1 MSKSLP
7 SVVEKF
13 LRYVKIDTQSVHNVP
28 TVPSTEK
35 QKDLGRLL
43 MEELEA
49 LGAQDIRM
57 DDHGCVYAT
66 IPANCET
73 DAPVVGFLAH
83 MDTTPDVSGTNVNP
97 RIVENYDGGDI
108 VLNEELGIVMRTQV
122 FDNMLNYVGQDFI
135 VTDGTTLLGADDKAG
150 VAEIMYMA
158 EYLLTHPE
166 VKHGTIKVGFTTDEE
181 VGCPGAKVFDIEY
194 FGADFAFTLDGHS
207 VGEYNCESFNAADA
221 FITVHG
227 RQVHPGRAKNK
238 MINAII
244 VAKEFDN
251 LIPSFDTCEHV
262 DRREGY
268 FHITNFDGTVPL
280 TKMKYL
286 VRDFDMDGFN
296 NRKEFLRRIGDY
308 LNGVYGEGTV
318 EVEFK
323 DTYFSMYEAIK
334 SNPAITEHAL
344 KAITDAGVTPR
355 VEAVRG
361 GTDGSVLSGRGLP
374 CPNIS
379 AGYQSGHSIYEYI
392 TVQAL
397 ETTANAIINLAVSFV
412 E

>member
-194 FGADFAFTLDGHS
+194 FGADFAYTLDGHS

-268 FHITNFDGTVPL
+268 FPITNFDGTVPL